1 MRYYEKMI
9 ILQRNDTCMQKD
21 TRPGCLEL
29 SLLLVIQRLLKLRI
43 DADLAAFA
51 FDRWLLRLLAQVLA
65 DIGSVLLEGLGHSL
79 NDFPYIVRRFKDRI
93 DGLDLP
99 LHIPG
104 DLIRCVN
111 ELSRLSRQS
120 MDGIPHLAQRLVG
133 LPKRGHSLAQRKNQ
147 EHGQTDKRDRRKS
160 NTKLN

>member
-79 NDFPYIVRRFKDRI
+79 NDFPTLCADSKIGSMV
-93 DGLDLP
+93 
-99 LHIPG
+99 
-104 DLIRCVN
+104 LIFPFT
-111 ELSRLSRQS
+111 SR
-120 MDGIPHLAQRLVG
+120 V
-133 LPKRGHSLAQRKNQ
+133 
-147 EHGQTDKRDRRKS
+147 T
-160 NTKLN
+160 